1 VAVVLAFVGYGL
13 LTGFAGE
20 FKTCVLLGGKLQAE
34 EDNCPVNWPCGVVVV
49 EDTVQFGTTYKL
61 VTAGYEIEINEP
73 IEAVDSNYQFN
84 GLLVAPALRRGWQVV
99 FTKDDT
105 QDVNNAPTK
114 IAEEKINCDAN
125 SVPSGEFDNLLE
137 NVKLHGNSAIL
148 TESAGPFGHLVG
160 LIMMAPWGGPY
171 AYAALGLWL
180 NYESSSGIELSV
192 LVLLPA
198 MLGMI
203 VLKKFGGE
211 GSPAKANDSTRKIKC
226 CAFTCVCSCSVD
238 ESTST
243 HKVKDCGNT
252 SEKDE
257 YVVAPFRA
265 AIDCLKKI
273 TSVRIWEPRGREKI
287 KLNLGLV
294 IELVYSLGVV
304 VVAYVLQD
312 TSWNSEGGS
321 VGIGCILL
329 TYIVSRRTG
338 IAMGKTTEAGAA
350 IIAMT
355 MAVPL
360 PIGGTAVCLL
370 ASGWLEGNLVSYH
383 EKLPLFR
390 VGLVTINIAA
400 AYGWNQ
406 TLVICVL
413 SMAMGI
419 NGNIGCTSW
428 AAMVPGILF

>member
-1 VAVVLAFVGYGL
+1 
-13 LTGFAGE
+13 
-20 FKTCVLLGGKLQAE
+20 
-34 EDNCPVNWPCGVVVV
+34 
-49 EDTVQFGTTYKL
+49 
-61 VTAGYEIEINEP
+61 
-73 IEAVDSNYQFN
+73 
-84 GLLVAPALRRGWQVV
+84 
-99 FTKDDT
+99 
-105 QDVNNAPTK
+105 
-114 IAEEKINCDAN
+114 
-125 SVPSGEFDNLLE
+125 
-137 NVKLHGNSAIL
+137 
-148 TESAGPFGHLVG
+148 
-160 LIMMAPWGGPY
+160 
-171 AYAALGLWL
+171 
-180 NYESSSGIELSV
+180 

-198 MLGMI
+198 ILG
-203 VLKKFGGE
+203 VLVLQKFE
-211 GSPAKANDSTRKIKC
+211 GSPAKNSKEN
-226 CAFTCVCSCSVD
+226 D

-243 HKVKDCGNT
+243 YKVKESGNT
-252 SEKDE
+252 VGNDE
-257 YVVAPFRA
+257 HVVAPFRA
-265 AIDCLKKI
+265 AIDCLKRI
-273 TSVRIWEPRGREKI
+273 TSFRIWEPRGREKI

-294 IELVYSLGVV
+294 IELLYSLGVV
-304 VVAYVLQD
+304 VTAYVLQD

-329 TYIVSRRTG
+329 TYVVSRRTG

-383 EKLPLFR
+383 EKLPLCR

-419 NGNIGCTSW
+419 NTNLGCTSW
-428 AAMVPGILF
+428 AAMVPGMSLFFMFQHLLQMCVRLVQLSVRH